1 MNNVPMC
8 QLAAL
13 WQTCRMVIGTLAH
26 WHIGTLANY
35 STHSAANWHIG
46 TLANWQIIQPIAQPI
61 GTLAYWQIGKLFNCN
76 ASFIFT
82 FRIIA
87 VLFFIDNKP
96 LY

>member
-1 MNNVPMC
+1 MCQFANMPMC

-13 WQTCRMVIGTLAH
+13 SCRMV
-26 WHIGTLANY
+26 
-35 STHSAANWHIG
+35 
-46 TLANWQIIQPIAQPI
+46 I